1 MFENWCQRSA
11 VARNNSAWGTMQK
24 KRRWK
29 DGPRLSETRRTKA
42 ERCNDVLGNESS
54 GSIASAICST
64 EKIVRHRG
72 WRLKRV
78 KRKEGVGAR
87 DSFIRRGIMRASL
100 IVSLLMFARFRA
112 SFSSGHFSRIRVSG
126 FAWLITINK
135 YPASAWDTVPRE
147 KEITSCRGFCY
158 NHGETGGEPSRS
170 ISPWQEGATGRSS
183 SRGNNALTINLI
195 FKFSVSD
202 SLRCNRCNTVQ
213 CTSTIACLILHR
225 KIGKMVDI

>member
-1 MFENWCQRSA
+1 MGVTFQEREKER
-11 VARNNSAWGTMQK
+11 ARA
-24 KRRWK
+24 
-29 DGPRLSETRRTKA
+29 
-42 ERCNDVLGNESS
+42 
-54 GSIASAICST
+54 
-64 EKIVRHRG
+64 
-72 WRLKRV
+72 RV
-78 KRKEGVGAR
+78 
-87 DSFIRRGIMRASL
+87 SFIRHGIMRASL

-183 SRGNNALTINLI
+183 SRGNNTLTINLI

-202 SLRCNRCNTVQ
+202 SLRCIRYSTVQ
-213 CTSTIACLILHR
+213 CARQLLARYYGT
-225 KIGKMVDI
+225 